1 MQNLKFRLG
10 VNRFEGVLFGRMNR
24 YNIEKELTN
33 NEYFASLGKFSPEH
47 VTQVINRLIEYGFIN
62 RIQLADYYG
71 NDAFVLEISQLGVNI
86 MKTGEMPFSEQVIVS
101 RVISIDGNDLELFDH
116 LRKIRITLAKEEK
129 LPPFTICNDEALL
142 AISKIKPTKVEDL
155 VRIKGI
161 GPRFI
166 EKRSRLFLDEVKSFL
181 NTHEIIED
189 ESSESWDINSLN
201 DELSK
206 KSGVFFVDDPVEIN
220 STPDQE
226 KLFSNQGKPWSKKL
240 DLELSESFKRG
251 KTISELSKQFKRS
264 SGGIRSRLVK
274 MGLIENTGYPTET
287 EK

>member
-1 MQNLKFRLG
+1 
-10 VNRFEGVLFGRMNR
+10 
-24 YNIEKELTN
+24 
-33 NEYFASLGKFSPEH
+33 
-47 VTQVINRLIEYGFIN
+47 
-62 RIQLADYYG
+62 
-71 NDAFVLEISQLGVNI
+71 